1 MPLELED
8 EVDDDVDEEDIGPA
22 LETVLIVFDGVPP
35 PLPLVQFPFPP
46 AVDPVAATASLEPG

>member
-1 MPLELED
+1 MELDD

-22 LETVLIVFDGVPP
+22 FETVLIVFDGVPP

-46 AVDPVAATASLEPG
+46 AVELADATPASFEPG